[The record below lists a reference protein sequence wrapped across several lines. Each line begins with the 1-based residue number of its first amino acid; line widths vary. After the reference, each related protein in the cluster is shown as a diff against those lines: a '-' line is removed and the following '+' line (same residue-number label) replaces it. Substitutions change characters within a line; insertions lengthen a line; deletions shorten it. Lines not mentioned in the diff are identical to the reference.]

1 MNPRHCVYKSPLG
14 WVEFTT
20 QADKLVS
27 LRFVNQPKNNNLS
40 LTPFENEIIKQ
51 LKAYFEQKNYRF
63 DFPLALVGSRFQKKI
78 WQIITQIPK
87 GSTVSYLKVAQYYGN
102 PQAVRAVARAV
113 GKNPVLIIVPCHRV
127 IGSDGSLIG
136 YSGGLATKKAL
147 LAHEGYLR

>member
-14 WVEFTT
+14 WFEFTT
-20 QADKLVS
+20 QKDKLVS

-63 DFPLALVGSRFQKKI
+63 DFPLAVVGSRFQKKI